1 MNDQNPPIE
10 CFEPEVIEP
19 GGISREQAL
28 AKIRTPALCLIVVWI
43 LTLLNYLTEI
53 LLTATGLRDQL
64 LVSLANSVPPEMN
77 AQIEQLM
84 KQNTALIYF
93 FSFLSLFIGI
103 LALVGAVKML
113 KMQTYALALTA
124 AIISVI
130 PCVKPF
136 P

>member
-1 MNDQNPPIE
+1 
-10 CFEPEVIEP
+10 
-19 GGISREQAL
+19 
-28 AKIRTPALCLIVVWI
+28 
-43 LTLLNYLTEI
+43 
-53 LLTATGLRDQL
+53 
-64 LVSLANSVPPEMN
+64 MN

-84 KQNTALIYF
+84 NQNTALIYF

-130 PCVKPF
+130 PCFGPCCCCSMLLVPFGIWALVVLFDAKVKLHF
-136 P
+136 Q